1 MRKNA
6 LQGSC
11 IPAWHGVCL
20 SKPRTSQLHE
30 SARDRFL
37 TEDWWQASEFRMPL
51 FTAHPVARSRPR
63 SLAVAALCGLAIL
76 PGLASAQSPSITVS
90 GGSNESVPGTYAS
103 GTYSTITVSG
113 TGAAGERSTL
123 TIDEAIEIDGYPTLS
138 VFDGG
143 LVNVNAN
150 VSSPASA
157 YTTGSVGA
165 GGTLNLMSGTLAL
178 FSLEVSGSGAFQR
191 TGGSYSVGAL
201 YVSDGATV
209 SWAAGDSIADGYA
222 GFVGVSSGG
231 TLELQANFV
240 GPEGTEL
247 YLRGAGSQIVRST
260 GTETIAGQ
268 LGVVDGATFTLISDD
283 AVNGL
288 SAGELYYSADPVAPS
303 QITLAPGTTALNLS
317 FLGLGQGG
325 SIVGLESVPYTTT
338 AVLVVGQRL
347 EYRPTDSISEYAG
360 IRSSGTLSLQKNL
373 ALSGP
378 SATLQLSGSTSALE
392 RNGFSVST
400 PDLSVYEGASLT
412 VGDGIT
418 VSRSISVN
426 SGFGFGGGEPTFVTL
441 AESIVLAASDGQSPG
456 ISVSGSNAGIV
467 RAPGLTITATGASV
481 NTYNSGS
488 FTMQAGDD
496 FTGASVG
503 ASGGGRLTNSG
514 SQTLA
519 AVFVYG
525 RDFET
530 DAPSVYT
537 AAAPLVI
544 SGTDPGLPSLQVQGG
559 RFEADANVSVDRADF
574 YAGELALLSGTLT
587 VSEILAISGT
597 AGVTVDRIAG
607 AAYDVA
613 TLTLADGAAIDF
625 DTSSDRVGS
634 LSLSSS
640 AIFTTGSTGGLVL
653 DSLDILAAGVGSPA
667 TQLRL
672 GSLGGTGGPEEWGLR
687 TPDTLF
693 ALVQGWVADDSIVA
707 VSGAALEVVQQDGFA
722 YVKAV
727 PEPSAV
733 VLALGGV
740 GIAAGL
746 LRRRS
751 RAARRGQPADTT
763 TGPEDRCSGSG
774 ARS

>member
-1 MRKNA
+1 
-6 LQGSC
+6 
-11 IPAWHGVCL
+11 
-20 SKPRTSQLHE
+20 
-30 SARDRFL
+30 
-37 TEDWWQASEFRMPL
+37 MPM
-51 FTAHPVARSRPR
+51 FTAHPVARLRSW

-76 PGLASAQSPSITVS
+76 SGLASAQSPSITVS
-90 GGSNESVPGTYAS
+90 GGSSESVPGTYAS
-103 GTYSTITVSG
+103 GTYSTIEVSG
-113 TGAAGERSTL
+113 TGDAGERSTL
-123 TIDEAIEIDGYPTLS
+123 TIDEAVDIDGGSQALS

-143 LVNVNAN
+143 LFNVNAN
-150 VSSPASA
+150 VTSVDIYS

-165 GGTLNLMSGTLAL
+165 GGTLNLMSGTLSL
-178 FSLEVSGSGAFQR
+178 TSLEVSGSGAFQR
-191 TGGSYSVGAL
+191 TGGSYSVGSL
-201 YVSDGATV
+201 SVRDGATV
-209 SWAAGDSIADGYA
+209 TWTAGDSITDGYA
-222 GFVGVSSGG
+222 KFVGVSSGG
-231 TLELQANFV
+231 TLELQTNFV

-268 LGVVDGATFTLISDD
+268 LGVVDGANITLISGD
-283 AVNGL
+283 AIDGL

-325 SIVGLESVPYTTT
+325 GIVGLESVPYTTT
-338 AVLVVGQRL
+338 AVSVAGQRL

-373 ALSGP
+373 ALSGQN
-378 SATLQLSGSTSALE
+378 ATLTVSGSTSTLE

-412 VGDGIT
+412 VEDGIT
-418 VSRSISVN
+418 VSRSITVN
-426 SGFGFGGGEPTFVTL
+426 SGFGFGDGEPTSVTL
-441 AESIVLAASDGQSPG
+441 TENLVLAASDGQSPS
-456 ISVSGSNAGIV
+456 ISVSGSNASIV
-467 RAPGLTITATGASV
+467 RASPGLTITATGATV
-481 NTYNSGS
+481 NTYSSGS

-525 RDFET
+525 RDFST
-530 DAPSVYT
+530 DTPAVYT

-544 SGTDPGLPSLQVQGG
+544 SGTDPGLPSLQVQWGG

-574 YAGELALLSGTLT
+574 YASELALLSGTLT
-587 VSEILAISGT
+587 VSESLAISGT
-597 AGVTVDRIAG
+597 ASGVTVDRVAG

-613 TLTLADGAAIDF
+613 TLTLAEGAAIDF
-625 DTSSDRVGS
+625 DAETDRVGS

-640 AIFTTGSTGGLVL
+640 AIFTTGSTGGLML
-653 DSLDILAAGVGSPA
+653 DSLNILATGSGSPA

-672 GSLGGTGGPEEWGLR
+672 GSLGGTGGPGEWGLR

-722 YVKAV
+722 YVTAV

-740 GIAAGL
+740 GIAAGM

-751 RAARRGQPADTT
+751 RAARGCQPADTT
-763 TGPEDRCSGSG
+763 TGPDDRCSGSG